1 MGRIN
6 AIWLKCLPD
15 FGLVWIPLSCFC
27 VLCHSCSLF
36 PSDYLKCCNP
46 ITPIIKVKYF
56 LQRLFSMLGW
66 EGSSFESVYLNIFWF
81 RRHSIYYVL
90 VFFFFWN
97 ASRFQVLNESFLPQ
111 LPISIALIQERL
123 YLYAII
129 GIGERNFRNKVTD
142 AGSIKCCFALQLL
155 HSLL

>member
-1 MGRIN
+1 MC
-6 AIWLKCLPD
+6 W
-15 FGLVWIPLSCFC
+15 
-27 VLCHSCSLF
+27 
-36 PSDYLKCCNP
+36 
-46 ITPIIKVKYF
+46 
-56 LQRLFSMLGW
+56 
-66 EGSSFESVYLNIFWF
+66 
-81 RRHSIYYVL
+81 
-90 VFFFFWN
+90 FFFFWN